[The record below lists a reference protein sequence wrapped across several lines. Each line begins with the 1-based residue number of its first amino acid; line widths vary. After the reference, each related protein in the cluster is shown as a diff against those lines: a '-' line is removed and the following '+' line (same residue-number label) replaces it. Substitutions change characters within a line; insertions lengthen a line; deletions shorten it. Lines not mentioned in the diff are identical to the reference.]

1 VVFDPEVG
9 ELEDAS
15 GNKDPQNF
23 NHQENLMNAK
33 NLITLALVSTLG
45 LGITTTAEA
54 NAGADL
60 ASVMVYPDYVRVEF
74 SSRVRCPILLDEDGF
89 KATSFRRAFCE
100 PGLDVVSEIET
111 DELIVAP
118 GEYVQLC
125 NTENW
130 ECTDLVMV
138 REAGDL
144 NGDAAINVIDLI
156 ILHRTVMGK
165 RPAWWPTSW
174 EDRLAADINEDGEL
188 NVLDLVLLVDLMDL
202 D

>member
-1 VVFDPEVG
+1 MLRWANLDLP
-9 ELEDAS
+9 A
-15 GNKDPQNF
+15 GNKAPQNF
-23 NHQENLMNAK
+23 NHQENPMNAR

-74 SSRVRCPILLDEDGF
+74 SSRVRCPILLDEDGM
-89 KATSFRRAFCE
+89 KATTFSRAFCDT
-100 PGLDVVSEIET
+100 GLDAVSELDL
-111 DELIVAP
+111 DELVVAP

-125 NTENW
+125 NTGNW
-130 ECTDLVMV
+130 ECSELVMV

-144 NGDAAINVIDLI
+144 NGDAAINVLDLI
-156 ILHRTVMGK
+156 ILHRTIMGK
-165 RPAWWPTSW
+165 RPAWWPTNW
-174 EDRLAADINEDGEL
+174 EDRIAADINEDGEL

>member
-1 VVFDPEVG
+1 
-9 ELEDAS
+9 
-15 GNKDPQNF
+15 
-23 NHQENLMNAK
+23 MNAK

-54 NAGADL
+54 NAGTDL
-60 ASVMVYPDYVRVEF
+60 ASIMVYPDYVRVEF

-100 PGLDVVSEIET
+100 PGRDVVAELAL
-111 DELIVAP
+111 DELVVSP
-118 GEYVQLC
+118 GENVQLC
-125 NTENW
+125 DTETW
-130 ECTDLVMV
+130 ECSDLVMV

-144 NGDAAINVIDLI
+144 NGDAAINVLDLI
-156 ILHRTVMGK
+156 ILHRTIMGK
-165 RPAWWPTSW
+165 RPAWWPTNW
-174 EDRLAADINEDGEL
+174 EDRIAADINEDGEL